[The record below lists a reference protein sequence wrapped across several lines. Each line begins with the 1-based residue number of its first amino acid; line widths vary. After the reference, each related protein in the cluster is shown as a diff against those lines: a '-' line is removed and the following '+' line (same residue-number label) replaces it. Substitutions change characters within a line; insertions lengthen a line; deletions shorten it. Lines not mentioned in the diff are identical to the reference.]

1 MSEITFKVT
10 FGKQTLPVTMPQGST
25 VKDLKDFLQSQTG
38 VPSNLQKLF
47 LKGLLKDDEALLAA
61 LPIRPTTKILLVGST
76 VDDISQT
83 SNIRANYE
91 EEKKIDFSGDGFSA
105 EQQRIIDKGP
115 PAGCIAGDLFSNL
128 DVPESIP
135 GLYNHLGVP
144 IRLTVKKELDEIWMV
159 TNSNTKKVPFM
170 VVADVSFVPI
180 VRFPGYGVL
189 TLNLGKANKFN
200 VYFFPQ
206 QFFRSFKTL
215 VAPFYVEGNNVFDLF
230 N

>member
-1 MSEITFKVT
+1 MSDISFKVT
-10 FGKQTLPVTMPQGST
+10 FGKQTIPVTLNPSTT

-47 LKGLLKDDEALLAA
+47 LKGLLKDDEALISA

-83 SNIRANYE
+83 SNIRVNFE
-91 EEKKIDFSGDGFSA
+91 EEKKLNFSGDAFSI

-115 PAGCIAGDLFSNL
+115 PAGCILGDLFSNL
-128 DVPESIP
+128 DVPETIP
-135 GLYNHLGVP
+135 GLYNHLGIP
-144 IRLTVKKELDEIWMV
+144 IRLTIKKDLDEIWMV

-170 VVADVSFVPI
+170 VIVDVSYVPI

-189 TLNLGKANKFN
+189 TLNLGKSNKFN
-200 VYFFPQ
+200 IYFFPQ
-206 QFFRSFKTL
+206 QFFRSLKTL
-215 VAPFYVEGNNVFDLF
+215 VAPFYVEGNDVFDLF